1 MSGVMRILAA
11 IAGSGLVALV
21 LADAFETIVV
31 ARRAQPIFRITRLFY
46 SATWAPVAATGRRIR
61 SGQRRERYL
70 GLFGPLSLLM
80 LTGSWAAGLIVGFAL
95 LQWTAGLQTNGNRPG
110 FGHHIYF
117 SATTFFTLAFAE
129 PSNPPSRL
137 LMVVEAALGYSFLG
151 LVIGYPPLL
160 YQHFRLVRCV
170 LPSSTLAL
178 ERHRRLPRSSF
189 GKAMRLPSWRESL
202 AEWEEW
208 EAEVLQNHLSYP
220 MLAYFRS
227 QHTNQ
232 SWLAA
237 LTAIVDASAL
247 VFIAFEGDL
256 KRQARFTFAMGR
268 HALVDLAMVFGT
280 RPVGPDV
287 DRLSADDCARLR
299 KTIAA
304 RATVMQVDRITD
316 AELKKLRASYEPYA
330 HALSQYFLTALPPW
344 IPIEPKQDNW
354 QRTAWDRTTPPFAV
368 SDRSH
373 RIENQRPVPESVVRG
388 NVGACD
394 PATFSCRTSW

>member
-1 MSGVMRILAA
+1 
-11 IAGSGLVALV
+11 V

-80 LTGSWAAGLIVGFAL
+80 LIGSWAAGLIVGFAL

-160 YQHFRLVRCV
+160 YQHFSTREVRIA
-170 LPSSTLAL
+170 LFDARAGTPPSAAEIVIRQGNASAKL
-178 ERHRRLPRSSF
+178 ER
-189 GKAMRLPSWRESL
+189 EL
-202 AEWEEW
+202 AGWEEW
-208 EAEVLQNHLSYP
+208 EAEVLQSHLSYP

-247 VFIAFEGDL
+247 VFIASEGDL

-354 QRTAWDRTTPPFAV
+354 QRTAWDRPTPPFAV
-368 SDRSH
+368 SD
-373 RIENQRPVPESVVRG
+373 P
-388 NVGACD
+388 
-394 PATFSCRTSW
+394 FTSD